1 MLGAIAHVGHSRAGG
16 ASKQSFGKCPLLPS
30 QYYTPTPCKK
40 KANQKTLQER
50 IFKLLAER
58 WGVELHRV
66 KTDDWGSTVLCAAQ
80 AETASDPQ
88 EGGMNNAGRC

>member
-1 MLGAIAHVGHSRAGG
+1 MLP
-16 ASKQSFGKCPLLPS
+16 SKALESVLFCPLS
-30 QYYTPTPCKK
+30 TTPPPPAKK